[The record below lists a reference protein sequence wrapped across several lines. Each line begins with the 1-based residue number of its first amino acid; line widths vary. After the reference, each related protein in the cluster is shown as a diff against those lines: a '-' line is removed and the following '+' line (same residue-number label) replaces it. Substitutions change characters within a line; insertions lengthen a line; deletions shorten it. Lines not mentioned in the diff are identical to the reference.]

1 MRIAIAQIN
10 CTVGDITGN
19 VAKIID
25 AVRQAKTAG
34 AELVITPE
42 LAISG
47 YPPSD
52 LLLRET
58 FCQACAA
65 GLMELV

>member
-52 LLLRET
+52 
-58 FCQACAA
+58 
-65 GLMELV
+65 